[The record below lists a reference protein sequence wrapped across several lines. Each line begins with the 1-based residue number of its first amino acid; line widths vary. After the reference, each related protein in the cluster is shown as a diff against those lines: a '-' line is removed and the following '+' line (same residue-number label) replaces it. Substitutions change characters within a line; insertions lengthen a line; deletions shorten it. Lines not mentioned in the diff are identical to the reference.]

1 MNFSAIAKQ
10 KLMEKNMKPST
21 LARQMNYSPQ
31 YVLDLLAG
39 HRRWNETTMSR
50 ACEALGIRV
59 IFIDTEITGESGET
73 DEKAKPGNP
82 ENAPPGN
89 TRTEKEESCCARAE
103 EQN

>member
-10 KLMEKNMKPST
+10 KLVEKNMKPSS

-59 IFIDTEITGESGET
+59 MFIDVEKTGE
-73 DEKAKPGNP
+73 KAGGKNH
-82 ENAPPGN
+82 EN
-89 TRTEKEESCCARAE
+89 TWLEKEVNPRAA